1 MLRGAG
7 ATQDITGRLEHPLW
21 RRAGE
26 LCAMTWINVLG
37 YAASASVLATFCMST
52 MVPLRVIAL
61 ASNVLFIAFGALAHI
76 YPVLVLHII
85 LLPVNITRLIQIL
98 RLIQGVK
105 AAQVNDL
112 SVESLLPFMSHR
124 FVKAGEVLMSKGDKA
139 DRMYYLVDGKL
150 EIRELG
156 KTLERGAVLG
166 EIGIFARDQRRTATV
181 VCVSDCELYEMSE
194 SKAKQLYFQDRSF
207 GLAVLQLIIARL
219 MENMK
224 LLQPA
229 PVPNDNRQGGVAAS
243 A

>member
-1 MLRGAG
+1 
-7 ATQDITGRLEHPLW
+7 
-21 RRAGE
+21 
-26 LCAMTWINVLG
+26 MTWIDVLG

-52 MVPLRVIAL
+52 MVPLRAIAIG
-61 ASNVLFIAFGALAHI
+61 SNVLFIAFGAIAHI

-85 LLPVNITRLIQIL
+85 LLPVNITRLIQL
-98 RLIQGVK
+98 LQLIRGVK
-105 AAQVNDL
+105 SAQVNDL
-112 SVESLLPFMSHR
+112 SVQSLLPFMSHR
-124 FVKAGEVLMSKGDKA
+124 FVKAGQVLMSKGDKA
-139 DRMYYLVDGKL
+139 DRMYYLVNGKM

-156 KTLERGAVLG
+156 KTLEPGAVLG
-166 EIGIFARDQRRTATV
+166 EIGIFARDQKRTATV

-229 PVPNDNRQGGVAAS
+229 PNDNRHSDAAAS